1 MAKSKTQSVPTG
13 SFPTMGTTAAVSVGA
28 SQSAKP
34 QRGILRPRRAGG
46 PTGML
51 EAATASHKAN
61 IQERLGA
68 KLAPQATLYAQNAA
82 EASQTQRNTVIVPSA
97 IGNRDFYLRRQYGQ
111 GV

>member
-1 MAKSKTQSVPTG
+1 MAKSKTVSQSTG
-13 SFPTMGTTAAVSVGA
+13 SFPTMGTTVATSVGE
-28 SQSAKP
+28 SQSAHP

-51 EAATASHKAN
+51 EAATAGHRKG

-68 KLAPQATLYAQNAA
+68 KQHPTVALYAANAA
-82 EASQTQRNTVIVPSA
+82 ESSLVQRNVRTVPAAV
-97 IGNRDFYLRRQYGQ
+97 GNRDFYLRRQYGQ